1 MKFSVGLQFENDA
14 FIDEIIRS
22 ADSIGECYF
31 SFGDIPNGRSSQ
43 LLSDE
48 RTPWEMQ
55 VRQEEVLRRVS
66 SAGISLNLLFNANC
80 YGEGALSRAFFS
92 RVGMTVDYIDRT
104 YGLSSVTT
112 TSPLIAKF
120 IKEEFPTVKTRASVN
135 MGIGTAEGMDYL
147 LPHFDSF
154 YMQREYNRDFDR
166 IKLLYAHAQKNG
178 KTLHMLANSG
188 CLNFCSAHT
197 FHDNL
202 VAHESGISA
211 MNNYY
216 EFNGI
221 CKEFL
226 KNPENYGRI
235 MSVTNF
241 VRPEDIHLY
250 EPYFV
255 SAKLATRIH
264 KHPDFV
270 LRSYLRGRYS
280 GNLLELLEPTH
291 SIYPYVLENG
301 NEPKIVKLDENL

>member
-1 MKFSVGLQFENDA
+1 MEIGSV
-14 FIDEIIRS
+14 
-22 ADSIGECYF
+22 
-31 SFGDIPNGRSSQ
+31 
-43 LLSDE
+43 
-48 RTPWEMQ
+48 
-55 VRQEEVLRRVS
+55 
-66 SAGISLNLLFNANC
+66 
-80 YGEGALSRAFFS
+80 
-92 RVGMTVDYIDRT
+92 
-104 YGLSSVTT
+104 
-112 TSPLIAKF
+112 
-120 IKEEFPTVKTRASVN
+120 
-135 MGIGTAEGMDYL
+135 EGMKYISEY
-147 LPHFDSF
+147 FDSF
-154 YMQREYNRDFDR
+154 YMKRELNRDFDS
-166 IKLLYAHAQKNG
+166 IEKLHRWCEGNG
-178 KTLHMLANSG
+178 KELYLLANSG
-188 CLNFCSAHT
+188 CLNNCSAHT

-202 VAHESGISA
+202 VAHESGIST

-226 KNPENYGRI
+226 KDPVNYGRI